1 MLECAKQLETFETY
15 KLQGAQGC
23 LKFASNFLTKIN
35 LHRAEC
41 LDSLVVYAPRLEKL
55 SLQVCF
61 WIYRHSS
68 FNAFFLP
75 RKNRVKG
82 KLRYRRN
89 ILVLKPKNWE
99 YESSKS
105 TFSQISNGT
114 ISWLFPFISQW
125 WLSCARSKYKPG
137 HVTC

>member
-61 WIYRHSS
+61 WNYLISVTRLDIFVMKISKFVTFKSEY
-68 FNAFFLP
+68 FL
-75 RKNRVKG
+75 
-82 KLRYRRN
+82 
-89 ILVLKPKNWE
+89 
-99 YESSKS
+99 
-105 TFSQISNGT
+105 
-114 ISWLFPFISQW
+114 
-125 WLSCARSKYKPG
+125 
-137 HVTC
+137 

>member
-68 FNAFFLP
+68 FNAVFWAWEKP
-75 RKNRVKG
+75 CKRKTN
-82 KLRYRRN
+82 YRRS
-89 ILVLKPKNWE
+89 ILVLKPQNGE
-99 YESSKS
+99 FESSKS
-105 TFSQISNGT
+105 PFLLFSK
-114 ISWLFPFISQW
+114 LFLDFFHA
-125 WLSCARSKYKPG
+125 L
-137 HVTC
+137 

>member
-61 WIYRHSS
+61 WNFRD
-68 FNAFFLP
+68 
-75 RKNRVKG
+75 
-82 KLRYRRN
+82 
-89 ILVLKPKNWE
+89 
-99 YESSKS
+99 
-105 TFSQISNGT
+105 QIPSLNN
-114 ISWLFPFISQW
+114 FP
-125 WLSCARSKYKPG
+125 P
-137 HVTC
+137 

>member
-41 LDSLVVYAPRLEKL
+41 LESLVIYAPRLEKL

-61 WIYRHSS
+61 WIHTPPLMR
-68 FNAFFLP
+68 FFGP
-75 RKNRVKG
+75 RKNRVIG
-82 KLRYRRN
+82 G
-89 ILVLKPKNWE
+89 I
-99 YESSKS
+99 
-105 TFSQISNGT
+105 F
-114 ISWLFPFISQW
+114 
-125 WLSCARSKYKPG
+125 
-137 HVTC
+137 

>member
-68 FNAFFLP
+68 FNVVFLGLE
-75 RKNRVKG
+75 KNALKENRVIGG
-82 KLRYRRN
+82 K
-89 ILVLKPKNWE
+89 
-99 YESSKS
+99 
-105 TFSQISNGT
+105 F
-114 ISWLFPFISQW
+114 
-125 WLSCARSKYKPG
+125 
-137 HVTC
+137 

>member
-68 FNAFFLP
+68 FNVVFCGLEKP
-75 RKNRVKG
+75 
-82 KLRYRRN
+82 RYRRN
-89 ILVLKPKNWE
+89 ILVLKPKNGE
-99 YESSKS
+99 YKSSKS
-105 TFSQISNGT
+105 IFSQISNGF
-114 ISWLFPFISQW
+114 S
-125 WLSCARSKYKPG
+125 
-137 HVTC
+137 